1 MTPRAPSRIYRH
13 GKIRPT
19 SDICQRPQAI
29 SLPPP
34 LISIKNQMFHRA
46 AVLILTACLSLSA
59 HADPRPSL
67 AYDDGFVWYLSGRL
81 AADLI
86 RFQATARAQPQPEGE
101 VAAQRADL
109 EVLYHRYLIDC
120 KGPLPELAKVLGV
133 SEMEKSATPTF
144 YLAIAGSREYE
155 IWPIVRRWNDT
166 VMLTLVDTYAKGNYG
181 ISPDCVLE
189 EFRRQNPLA
198 VPATR

>member
-1 MTPRAPSRIYRH
+1 M
-13 GKIRPT
+13 
-19 SDICQRPQAI
+19 
-29 SLPPP
+29 
-34 LISIKNQMFHRA
+34 
-46 AVLILTACLSLSA
+46 
-59 HADPRPSL
+59 
-67 AYDDGFVWYLSGRL
+67 
-81 AADLI
+81 
-86 RFQATARAQPQPEGE
+86 
-101 VAAQRADL
+101 AAQRADL